1 MNSIPKVLIFFFK
14 QHVLRIFLHDYY
26 NILYNLLIQVRERK
40 TTFSTSNDRILL
52 YFAGT
57 RRRKRRR
64 EDCNRRCR
72 ATKRFRLQSWSTCR
86 YCRKSSIFYATWYVN
101 IPFILNTRSSW
112 NIRFFSSQLQ
122 KSLWKI
128 VRWIRQVQFDRG
140 WCTRVGVAI
149 ERGTERRNR
158 TRRLCKSSVAARRML
173 CNQRFLPHCAYF
185 QFAQFQFHSWVYT
198 IFVINFHIFFHLDVD
213 SNV

>member
-1 MNSIPKVLIFFFK
+1 MQLKDSGCRAGRPVDIAGNHQFSTPLDMLIFHLSLT
-14 QHVLRIFLHDYY
+14 QDLRG
-26 NILYNLLIQVRERK
+26 
-40 TTFSTSNDRILL
+40 TSVS
-52 YFAGT
+52 
-57 RRRKRRR
+57 
-64 EDCNRRCR
+64 
-72 ATKRFRLQSWSTCR
+72 FRLSCKNRFGKLCVEFDRYSST
-86 YCRKSSIFYATWYVN
+86 
-101 IPFILNTRSSW
+101 
-112 NIRFFSSQLQ
+112 
-122 KSLWKI
+122 
-128 VRWIRQVQFDRG
+128 DRG

-158 TRRLCKSSVAARRML
+158 TRRLCKSSAAARRML